1 MEYSDRKDRY
11 NLVRGDCRAL
21 KPCDSDFTCGGG
33 YSRIEDFGIE
43 NVMRL
48 ISRRTL
54 LKSAS
59 VSAAWAVLGSPHW
72 LIANPLGLPIGLQ
85 LYTVRDLLPKDYE
98 GTLRQLG
105 ALGYREV
112 EAAGFFG
119 RSPGEVK
126 RAMDHAGLNCV
137 SAHYSLKD
145 LLPKVDEAIQF
156 GKDLGLKYIVCSA
169 PWMKDP
175 SSVKDPGS
183 RAAGSAMTL
192 DDWKWNAEQ
201 FNRIGE
207 RVNAAGIR
215 FAYHNHTVEFHE
227 ENGLVFYDEL
237 LRMTDP
243 AKVTME
249 LDCGWAVVAGKNPA
263 DYLTR
268 YPARFSLLH
277 VKDFK
282 IKTSGWTANSERP
295 PSTEL
300 GRGTINYRSIFEA
313 AKKAAIKHA
322 FVEQEEFDMPAME
335 ALKIDADYMRALT
348 V

>member
-1 MEYSDRKDRY
+1 M
-11 NLVRGDCRAL
+11 
-21 KPCDSDFTCGGG
+21 
-33 YSRIEDFGIE
+33 
-43 NVMRL
+43 
-48 ISRRTL
+48 
-54 LKSAS
+54 
-59 VSAAWAVLGSPHW
+59 
-72 LIANPLGLPIGLQ
+72 ANPLGLPIGLQ
-85 LYTVRDLLPKDYE
+85 LYTVRDILPKDYE
-98 GTLRQLG
+98 GTLRQLS
-105 ALGYREV
+105 AMGYREV

-119 RSPGEVK
+119 RSSSEVK
-126 RAMDHAGLNCV
+126 QAMDHAGLNCV

-145 LLPKVDEAIQF
+145 LLPKVDEVIQF
-156 GKDLGLKYIVCSA
+156 GKDLGLKYIVCAA

-175 SSVKDPGS
+175 SRVKDPGS
-183 RAAGSAMTL
+183 RAAGNAMTL
-192 DDWKWNAEQ
+192 DDWRWNAEQ

-215 FAYHNHTVEFHE
+215 FAYHNHTGEFRAE
-227 ENGLVFYDEL
+227 KGVVFYDEL

-249 LDCGWAVVAGKNPA
+249 MDCGWVVVGGKNPA

-268 YPARFSLLH
+268 YPTRFSMLH

-282 IKTSGWTANSERP
+282 MKISGMTAGSEPP

-300 GRGTINYRSIFEA
+300 GRGSIDYRPIFEA
-313 AKKAAIKHA
+313 AKKTAIKHA